1 MIRTRML
8 MPAIT
13 AAAFAAAASLPLATV
28 NDHAG
33 RPPVGTVQPNGN
45 ACSELAGDPL
55 DNAREAGGTL
65 YGYRV

>member
-1 MIRTRML
+1 MFRTRML
-8 MPAIT
+8 RPATT

-28 NDHAG
+28 NDDAG
-33 RPPVGTVQPNGN
+33 RPPAGTVQPNGN

>member
-8 MPAIT
+8 IPAIA
-13 AAAFAAAASLPLATV
+13 AAAFAAAASLPLVTV
-28 NDHAG
+28 NDYAG
-33 RPPVGTVQPNGN
+33 RLPVGTVQPNGN
-45 ACSELAGDPL
+45 ARSEIAGDPL

>member
-1 MIRTRML
+1 
-8 MPAIT
+8 MPAMT

-28 NDHAG
+28 NDPG

-45 ACSELAGDPL
+45 AGSELAGNPL